1 MKKSRKISSQNK
13 RFNKILEDIRSIKIQ
28 GAENVA
34 RAGIK
39 AFLIEPSK
47 GSAKRILKTRPTEP
61 LMQNAIKLL
70 LKSKNKKKRSI
81 TYKNVETRKATE
93 VTKKNF
99 LFRKGKLTIVS

>member
-47 GSAKRILKTRPTEP
+47 GSAKRILKT
-61 LMQNAIKLL
+61 
-70 LKSKNKKKRSI
+70 
-81 TYKNVETRKATE
+81 
-93 VTKKNF
+93 
-99 LFRKGKLTIVS
+99 